1 MGTEQASGRGPW
13 VDQRLQRLAPKPW
26 RKVHLDFHNTP
37 FVGSVG
43 DGFKPEEFAELLE
56 LGRVN
61 GIVIFAKD
69 MHGYFYFP
77 HEDGPVHP
85 GLTRDLF
92 GEQLAAC
99 RNAGVV
105 AYGYYC
111 VTYDNV
117 RAEEHPEWLVVRRDR
132 TTYLPRFD
140 EVPAWTALC
149 LANQEFVSTV
159 LSDSREI
166 LARYEL
172 DGIWYDMS
180 LPIDRECFCRTCLA
194 EIRAAGGDPFDIP
207 TQRAHK
213 QELLVGFLRKARAV
227 VDEVRPGC
235 QIDHNNQTRLGLGD
249 RVAYVDNVDIEALPT
264 GGWGYHYFPVNVR
277 YSRTFGRSFYGL
289 TGRFQESWADFGGL
303 KHPRQLAV
311 ELASIVAQGAHC
323 SVGDQAPPSGRLDR
337 AVYEAVGQAYAGI
350 ERIEALLEAA
360 APVVEAAIV
369 VDGEPLL
376 DIGETH
382 FGPGST
388 ATLDPMVEGVVGLT
402 ELLVDQRVQFDI
414 VEPRVDLDRYRLV
427 VVPDGTKVGPA
438 LAAQLQGFVANGGAL
453 LAFGGSAAIGGDN
466 ALWLPGFDVQVVG
479 RSPFVPAYLLPG
491 GALLATL
498 ANFEYALYTGTFEWR
513 VQGGDAEVWARVGVP
528 AFQRGPEHYTSHV
541 QSPFSR
547 ATDMAAVVRS
557 GKVGATSFEMGA
569 AYPTYRLLGLP
580 GDIRGPARRST
591 TPAPCPSERATKC
604 GDFAHAATAQWQ
616 GAVARPHRERLR
628 RTTLGPSAGAFRG
641 LCPAPGYAGDPR
653 PARRGP
659 TCMAGRERR
668 RASGAPPRRGDRRPG
683 WWASG

>member
-1 MGTEQASGRGPW
+1 M
-13 VDQRLQRLAPKPW
+13 
-26 RKVHLDFHNTP
+26 
-37 FVGSVG
+37 
-43 DGFKPEEFAELLE
+43 
-56 LGRVN
+56 
-61 GIVIFAKD
+61 
-69 MHGYFYFP
+69 
-77 HEDGPVHP
+77 
-85 GLTRDLF
+85 
-92 GEQLAAC
+92 
-99 RNAGVV
+99 
-105 AYGYYC
+105 
-111 VTYDNV
+111 
-117 RAEEHPEWLVVRRDR
+117 
-132 TTYLPRFD
+132 
-140 EVPAWTALC
+140 
-149 LANQEFVSTV
+149 
-159 LSDSREI
+159 
-166 LARYEL
+166 
-172 DGIWYDMS
+172 
-180 LPIDRECFCRTCLA
+180 
-194 EIRAAGGDPFDIP
+194 
-207 TQRAHK
+207 
-213 QELLVGFLRKARAV
+213 
-227 VDEVRPGC
+227 RPGC

-427 VVPDGTKVGPA
+427 VVPDGTKVGPPSRPSSRV
-438 LAAQLQGFVANGGAL
+438 LWRTAARCSLLGAPRRSGG
-453 LAFGGSAAIGGDN
+453 ITR
-466 ALWLPGFDVQVVG
+466 LWLPGFDVQVAG

-569 AYPTYRLLGLP
+569 AYRRTGYWVYREIFAALLDAVLPQRLVRANGPRSAEISLTQQQLNGKERWLVHIVNGFAGRRWGPRLERFEDSVPLPAMRVTLDLP
-580 GDIRGPARRST
+580 GVVRQA
-591 TPAPCPSERATKC
+591 
-604 GDFAHAATAQWQ
+604 WQ
-616 GAVARPHRERLR
+616 GGSGEELVVHHLGEAIGGRDGGRLV
-628 RTTLGPSAGAFRG
+628 
-641 LCPAPGYAGDPR
+641 
-653 PARRGP
+653 
-659 TCMAGRERR
+659 EVEV
-668 RASGAPPRRGDRRPG
+668 PPVDISSIVVLEP
-683 WWASG
+683 